1 VAPGFSDAVFE
12 HVWRTTVEIYFE
24 MARSEKW
31 DQLDVGGMSEVPNVP
46 ELMSKVSIRTGMMRF
61 LWFSRLILEVFYGF
75 QMALTVL
82 GKRELGVSYATTNRL
97 IYLYGS

>member
-31 DQLDVGGMSEVPNVP
+31 DQLDIGGMSEVPNVP
-46 ELMSKVSIRTGMMRF
+46 ELMSKVSIRTGLMRF
-61 LWFSRLILEVFYGF
+61 FLFMRLIREIRNVF

-82 GKRELGVSYATTNRL
+82 GQ
-97 IYLYGS
+97 

>member
-31 DQLDVGGMSEVPNVP
+31 DRLDVGGMSEVPNVP
-46 ELMSKVSIRTGMMRF
+46 ELMSKVSVR
-61 LWFSRLILEVFYGF
+61 
-75 QMALTVL
+75 
-82 GKRELGVSYATTNRL
+82 
-97 IYLYGS
+97 